1 MRKTRLELRSKGEQ
15 INRHMVYSWDEQNYS
30 QFYFVAIC
38 NITLYHFRLI
48 LPKCLF
54 QKVTAESLIFV
65 ELIFYIF
72 FITWHY
78 MYQGQTIHWMYYII
92 YYILY
97 MRSMAENY
105 IRISFFMEILVL
117 VIYYH
122 ESFIYRY
129 MNINCHGDFIFM
141 EK

>member
-1 MRKTRLELRSKGEQ
+1 
-15 INRHMVYSWDEQNYS
+15 
-30 QFYFVAIC
+30 
-38 NITLYHFRLI
+38 
-48 LPKCLF
+48 
-54 QKVTAESLIFV
+54 
-65 ELIFYIF
+65 
-72 FITWHY
+72 